1 MKRCETYKMFPDIK
15 SVYSNDGLMDVQDSP
30 VSVVTY
36 LTKQGNHNDLWFLKE
51 AAWYVVFKYEN
62 CHIRAGPQC
71 RPQFYWFYTW
81 GWGKSSFEGITQV
94 VEYFD
99 TFSPSSP
106 CPGHLHHQVQRW
118 RAQRTILEQKHYFLN
133 SKTEHH
139 RKHQL
144 IIFHQSIKF
153 NKNISFFPVSLT
165 PIWNRQFGPPFAHQL
180 VQGHCHLFKLEMML
194 IRKNLW
200 ISFC

>member
-1 MKRCETYKMFPDIK
+1 MIFKRRTLICRLCLRNI
-15 SVYSNDGLMDVQDSP
+15 
-30 VSVVTY
+30 
-36 LTKQGNHNDLWFLKE
+36 
-51 AAWYVVFKYEN
+51 KYEN

-118 RAQRTILEQKHYFLN
+118 RAQRTIFGQKHFFLILKLSIIEN
-133 SKTEHH
+133 INWSSFINRSSSTKT
-139 RKHQL
+139 
-144 IIFHQSIKF
+144 SV
-153 NKNISFFPVSLT
+153 FFPVSLT
-165 PIWNRQFGPPFAHQL
+165 PLWNRQFGPPFAHQL

-200 ISFC
+200 IFFC